1 MAYGAYMHTRSPAEL
16 PWLRPRTAGAWRR
29 YTIGS
34 YEVSFLPPGE
44 RYPLTV
50 DLAVANV
57 SLPMLVLLVDKAGCH
72 LGYRALKLLVS
83 NWSRLPELCA
93 GGGEG
98 LLLRYLSTHPNPLSV
113 IGTFLLA
120 MRAEV
125 DGGGNRSTALQVSAR
140 SRWQAVC
147 RHLQERPS
155 ENCHN

>member
-1 MAYGAYMHTRSPAEL
+1 M
-16 PWLRPRTAGAWRR
+16 
-29 YTIGS
+29 
-34 YEVSFLPPGE
+34 
-44 RYPLTV
+44 
-50 DLAVANV
+50 ANV

-72 LGYRALKLLVS
+72 LGYRALKLLVA

-125 DGGGNRSTALQVSAR
+125 DDGSNRSTALQVGPGNCFGG
-140 SRWQAVC
+140 WQAVG
-147 RHLQERPS
+147 RHV
-155 ENCHN
+155 